1 MRTPLAVIADVV
13 GILTGLGMILAWARA
28 RQGTRLGWPTLL
40 GNANGLWRQ
49 LEILRLV
56 PRRKYSPVRRRLN

>member
-1 MRTPLAVIADVV
+1 MHTPLAVIADVV
-13 GILTGLGMILAWARA
+13 TILGFVGMILAWARA
-28 RQGTRLGWPTLL
+28 RQGTGLGWTTLL